1 MTKLKLQLTLKLQDG
16 KDDFQVIS
24 AVAIQNLTKHRI
36 LNNTTKWLLSGF
48 AIIPNTIFKI
58 LKNIKILT

>member
-48 AIIPNTIFKI
+48 A
-58 LKNIKILT
+58 